1 MPGHISMLWHA
12 VSHIGRICMMRYVH
26 VMIVTGI
33 IIGTSSIG
41 VVIGGVVVVIVVV
54 VIIGVSIGIISS
66 SSWGIVAG
74 GGVVGCMIGWRC
86 WICWGVGDRIL
97 SCIAG
102 N

>member
-1 MPGHISMLWHA
+1 
-12 VSHIGRICMMRYVH
+12 MMRNIH

-33 IIGTSSIG
+33 VIGTSSIG
-41 VVIGGVVVVIVVV
+41 VVIGGVVVVVI
-54 VIIGVSIGIISS
+54 IIGVSIGIISS
-66 SSWGIVAG
+66 SSWGIVVGG

>member
-1 MPGHISMLWHA
+1 
-12 VSHIGRICMMRYVH
+12 MMRNIH

-33 IIGTSSIG
+33 VIGTSSVG
-41 VVIGGVVVVIVVV
+41 VVIGVGVIVI

-66 SSWGIVAG
+66 SSWGIVVG

-97 SCIAG
+97 SCIAC